1 MDLTATTSM
10 LARHGFKQT
19 KQRRAVL
26 EVLEAAGARMT
37 AAQIYAEARRR
48 CPDLG
53 LPTVYR
59 TLEILERV
67 RAIRRVHIA
76 GNCEGFAPA
85 SLADGH
91 HIVCVK
97 CGRVAEF
104 GGCNVADLI
113 PAATSQTGFRVE
125 EHFLELLGTC
135 GECSEVAT
143 REATSREARQPDP
156 GEGGCAC

>member
-1 MDLTATTSM
+1 MMDLATTTST
-10 LARHGFKQT
+10 LSHHGFKQT

-26 EVLEAAGARMT
+26 EVLAGAGARMT

-67 RAIRRVHIA
+67 RVIRRVHMA

-91 HIVCVK
+91 HVVCVR
-97 CGRVAEF
+97 CGKVAEF
-104 GGCNVADLI
+104 AGCNVAELI
-113 PAATSQTGFRVE
+113 PAAVRQTGFRVE

-135 GECSEVAT
+135 ETCSGADDDGAALPET
-143 REATSREARQPDP
+143 GEARC
-156 GEGGCAC
+156 GY

>member
-1 MDLTATTSM
+1 MLDLAATTSA
-10 LARHGFKQT
+10 LASNGFKQT
-19 KQRRAVL
+19 RQRRAVL
-26 EVLEAAGARMT
+26 EVLAGAGARMT

-67 RAIRRVHIA
+67 RAIRRVHLA
-76 GNCEGFAPA
+76 GNCEGFAA
-85 SLADGH
+85 ANLADGH
-91 HIVCVK
+91 HVVCVK
-97 CGRVAEF
+97 CGKVAEF

-113 PAATSQTGFRVE
+113 PAAMSQTGFRVQ

-135 GECSEVAT
+135 RECSE
-143 REATSREARQPDP
+143 ATSGPALCCDAREGR
-156 GEGGCAC
+156 CVC